1 MSFFRNLAGVLL
13 TSAASAPIGLVT
25 SVLLARF
32 LSTDDRGLY
41 AIAVTFAVT
50 AAMLF
55 QFGWPTAAIYRLR
68 SGHRR
73 PAEVSTGALVFLG
86 GVGALVVIASVAI
99 EAPLREQLLSDLP
112 KGIFY
117 LALVTVPFRLL
128 ANGFGSIAR
137 GIDRFRYEDWYAFL
151 LQVANLFAIVLTVVL
166 LGGALRELM
175 TGLALVYGTLVLG
188 LVVAVVRQT
197 GVGGRFESSEMRN
210 SLRFGLKTYAMTVTG
225 RLHERVDIFMLAALL
240 ADPTQIAFYAIAKG
254 GIQLLQLFPNSIA
267 KVAYPQLAGL
277 GKEDAAE
284 FACALV
290 RQGLLFMVP
299 TSLVLFVA
307 GPSLLPLVY
316 GAPYAASVTPF
327 LLLLPAVTL
336 LGTARVLAR
345 YFTGTNRHKPA
356 IVTRGVSLA
365 INVGLNWLWIPEY
378 GIAGAAAAALASYV
392 VDAVLIIGV
401 FLSVSGRP
409 MRDLVAIRR
418 GDLEPYLRQ
427 IEKLA
432 KRLRPSTS

>member
-13 TSAASAPIGLVT
+13 TTAASAPIGLVT
-25 SVLLARF
+25 SILLARF

-41 AIAVTFAVT
+41 AIALTFAAT
-50 AAMLF
+50 ATVLF
-55 QFGWPTAAIYRLR
+55 QLGWPTAAIYRLR
-68 SGHRR
+68 SAQRR
-73 PAEVSTGALVFLG
+73 PAEVSTSALVFLG
-86 GVGALVVIASVAI
+86 GIGALVVLASVAI
-99 EAPLREQLLSDLP
+99 EAPLRERLLSDLP

-137 GIDRFRYEDWYAFL
+137 GIDRFGYENWYTFL

-166 LGGALRELM
+166 LGGALHELM
-175 TGLALVYGTLVLG
+175 TGLALVCVILVLG

-197 GVGGRFESSEMRN
+197 GLADRLESSEMRD

-225 RLHERVDIFMLAALL
+225 RLHERVDIFILAALL

-254 GIQLLQLFPNSIA
+254 GVQLLQLLPTAIA
-267 KVAYPQLAGL
+267 KVGYPQLAEL
-277 GKEDAAE
+277 QQEHAAE
-284 FACALV
+284 FACDLV
-290 RQGLLFMVP
+290 RQGLLFTVP
-299 TSLVLFVA
+299 ISLILFVA
-307 GPSLLPLVY
+307 APSLLPLVY

-327 LLLLPAVTL
+327 LLLLPAVML

-345 YFTGTNRHKPA
+345 YFTGTNRQKPN
-356 IVTRGVSLA
+356 IVTRVVSLVV
-365 INVGLNWLWIPEY
+365 NVGLNWMWIPEY
-378 GIAGAAAAALASYV
+378 GIAGAAAAALVSSV
-392 VDAVLIIGV
+392 VDAVLIISV
-401 FLSVSGRP
+401 FLSVSGRR

-418 GDLEPYLRQ
+418 ADLEPYHRQ
-427 IEKLA
+427 LVKLA